1 MASGNEKNHRVRVAQ
16 YLRMSTDH
24 QQYSLHNQSEYI
36 KDYAEKN
43 NMEIA
48 YTYDDAG
55 KSGVSIVGRHSLQQ
69 LLSDVEQKKIDIQAV
84 LFYDVSRFGRFQ
96 NSDEAAYYSFLFERN
111 GVDLIYCSEPIPT
124 KDFPLESSVI
134 LNIKRSSAAYHS
146 RNLSEKVFIGQVN
159 LIKLGYHQ
167 GGMAGYGLRRL
178 LVDENGIAKE
188 ILNFRKRKSIQT
200 DRVILIPGPKNE
212 IKIVNRIY
220 DLFIDSNVP
229 EFIIAERLN
238 EQSIPAE
245 NGTSWTRAKIK
256 FLNPRT
262 RNKVVHEEIKES
274 IKKRGLSKP
283 ISVRAIDEDDF
294 KYALI
299 CGQGRIEALVALGET
314 IIPAIIRDVSEED
327 AYVMSLV
334 ENIARRR
341 PRSNELLQVIKDM
354 KIRGL
359 SDSEISEITG
369 YSSNWV
375 SSINMLLDKG
385 EHKLLSAVERGNLPL
400 YLAVQFARCET
411 EEAQDILTEAYDKK
425 LIKSRDIIKIKYILN
440 QRTVGNKGAK
450 AAGFYYHKP
459 SKRMTAEELIEL
471 YENSIAEHKSV
482 YNNSKFI
489 KTNLLIINEIFN
501 IIMMNKS
508 FQNILEQEN
517 LSELPSQILNPV
529 NKEVSK

>member
-1 MASGNEKNHRVRVAQ
+1 MASENDKNHKVRVAQ

-55 KSGVSIVGRHSLQQ
+55 KSGVSIIGRHSLQQ

-146 RNLSEKVFIGQVN
+146 RNLSEKVFIGQAN

-188 ILNFRKRKSIQT
+188 ILGFRKRKSIQT

-212 IKIVNRIY
+212 IKIVNSIY
-220 DLFIDSNVP
+220 DLFIDDNMP

-238 EQSIPAE
+238 EQNIPAE
-245 NGTSWTRAKIK
+245 NGTLWTRAKIHQILTNEK
-256 FLNPRT
+256 YIGNNIYNKTSSKLKSRLVKNPKNEWVRCE
-262 RNKVVHEEIKES
+262 KAY
-274 IKKRGLSKP
+274 KP
-283 ISVRAIDEDDF
+283 IISKKKYNKAQEIIQLRSVHLTNEELLEKLKQKLESNGKLSGFIIDEDDTGPSSSVYRTRF
-294 KYALI
+294 GGLLRAYTLIGYKPEHDYIYIQINEALRSFYSGIIEDFKGEILKSNCYIDEYKYAPMLYINDEFLI
-299 CGQGRIEALVALGET
+299 SVLITKCTHMKSGKLRWKVRFDNSQKADITIVIRMDSQNISPLDFY
-314 IIPAIIRDVSEED
+314 IIPKIENEYSKMWMTETNNIRLDLYRFD
-327 AYVMSLV
+327 NLDK
-334 ENIARRR
+334 
-341 PRSNELLQVIKDM
+341 LLQIITRM
-354 KIRGL
+354 KVR
-359 SDSEISEITG
+359 
-369 YSSNWV
+369 
-375 SSINMLLDKG
+375 
-385 EHKLLSAVERGNLPL
+385 
-400 YLAVQFARCET
+400 
-411 EEAQDILTEAYDKK
+411 
-425 LIKSRDIIKIKYILN
+425 
-440 QRTVGNKGAK
+440 
-450 AAGFYYHKP
+450 
-459 SKRMTAEELIEL
+459 EL
-471 YENSIAEHKSV
+471 YAA
-482 YNNSKFI
+482 
-489 KTNLLIINEIFN
+489 
-501 IIMMNKS
+501 
-508 FQNILEQEN
+508 
-517 LSELPSQILNPV
+517 
-529 NKEVSK
+529 

>member
-1 MASGNEKNHRVRVAQ
+1 MASENDKNHKVRVAQ

-96 NSDEAAYYSFLFERN
+96 NSDEAAYYSFLIERN
-111 GVDLIYCSEPIPT
+111 GVNLIYCSEPIPT

-188 ILNFRKRKSIQT
+188 ILSFRKRKSIQT

-220 DLFIDSNVP
+220 DLFIDYNVP

-238 EQSIPAE
+238 EQNIPAE
-245 NGTSWTRAKIK
+245 NGTLWTRAKIHQILTNEK
-256 FLNPRT
+256 YIGNNIYNKTSSKLKSRLVKNP
-262 RNKVVHEEIKES
+262 KHEWVRCDKAY
-274 IKKRGLSKP
+274 KP
-283 ISVRAIDEDDF
+283 IISKKKYNKAQDIIQLRSIHLTNEELLEKLKQKLESNGKLSGFIIDEDDTGPSSSVYRTRFGGLLRAYTLIGYKPEHDYSYLQINEALRSFYSGIIEDF
-294 KYALI
+294 K
-299 CGQGRIEALVALGET
+299 GRILKSNCYIDEYKYSPMLYINDEFLISVLVTKCIHMKSGKLRWKVRFDNSQKADITIVIRMDSQNISPLDFY
-314 IIPAIIRDVSEED
+314 IIPKIENEYSKMCMTETNNIRLDLYRFD
-327 AYVMSLV
+327 NLDK
-334 ENIARRR
+334 
-341 PRSNELLQVIKDM
+341 LLQIITRM
-354 KIRGL
+354 KVR
-359 SDSEISEITG
+359 
-369 YSSNWV
+369 
-375 SSINMLLDKG
+375 
-385 EHKLLSAVERGNLPL
+385 
-400 YLAVQFARCET
+400 
-411 EEAQDILTEAYDKK
+411 
-425 LIKSRDIIKIKYILN
+425 
-440 QRTVGNKGAK
+440 
-450 AAGFYYHKP
+450 
-459 SKRMTAEELIEL
+459 EL
-471 YENSIAEHKSV
+471 YAA
-482 YNNSKFI
+482 
-489 KTNLLIINEIFN
+489 
-501 IIMMNKS
+501 
-508 FQNILEQEN
+508 
-517 LSELPSQILNPV
+517 
-529 NKEVSK
+529 

>member
-1 MASGNEKNHRVRVAQ
+1 MASENEKNHRVRVAQ

-188 ILNFRKRKSIQT
+188 ILSFRKRKSIQT

-220 DLFIDSNVP
+220 DLFIDNNVP

-238 EQSIPAE
+238 EQNIPAE
-245 NGTSWTRAKIK
+245 NGTLWTRAKIHQILTNEK
-256 FLNPRT
+256 YIGNNIYNKTSSKLKSRLVKNP
-262 RNKVVHEEIKES
+262 KHEWVRCDKAY
-274 IKKRGLSKP
+274 KP
-283 ISVRAIDEDDF
+283 IISKKKYNKAQEIIQLRSIHLTNEDLLEKLKQKLESNGKLSGFIIDEDDTGPSSSVYRTRF
-294 KYALI
+294 GGLLRAYTLIGYKPEHDYSYIQINEALRSFYSGIIEDFKGEILKSNCYIDEYKYAPMLYINDELLI
-299 CGQGRIEALVALGET
+299 SVLITKCTPMKSGKLRWKVRFDNSQKADITIVIRMNSQNISPLDFY
-314 IIPAIIRDVSEED
+314 IIPKIENEYNKMCMTETNNIRLDLYRFD
-327 AYVMSLV
+327 NLDK
-334 ENIARRR
+334 
-341 PRSNELLQVIKDM
+341 LLQIITRM
-354 KIRGL
+354 KVR
-359 SDSEISEITG
+359 
-369 YSSNWV
+369 
-375 SSINMLLDKG
+375 
-385 EHKLLSAVERGNLPL
+385 
-400 YLAVQFARCET
+400 
-411 EEAQDILTEAYDKK
+411 
-425 LIKSRDIIKIKYILN
+425 
-440 QRTVGNKGAK
+440 
-450 AAGFYYHKP
+450 
-459 SKRMTAEELIEL
+459 EL
-471 YENSIAEHKSV
+471 YAA
-482 YNNSKFI
+482 
-489 KTNLLIINEIFN
+489 
-501 IIMMNKS
+501 
-508 FQNILEQEN
+508 
-517 LSELPSQILNPV
+517 
-529 NKEVSK
+529 

>member
-245 NGTSWTRAKIK
+245 NGTSWTRAKIHQILTNEK
-256 FLNPRT
+256 YIGNNIYNKTSSKLKSRLVKNP
-262 RNKVVHEEIKES
+262 KHEWVRCDKAY
-274 IKKRGLSKP
+274 KP
-283 ISVRAIDEDDF
+283 IISKKKYNKAQEIIQLRSIHLTNEDLLEKLKQKLESNGKLSGFIIDEDDTGPSSSVYRTRF
-294 KYALI
+294 GGLLRAYTLIGYKPEHDYSYLQINEALRSFYSEIIEDFKGEILKSNCHIDEYKYAPMLYINDEFLI
-299 CGQGRIEALVALGET
+299 SVLVTKCIHMKSGKLRWKVRFDNSQKADITIVIRMNSQNISPLDFY
-314 IIPAIIRDVSEED
+314 IIPKIENEYSKMWMTETNNIRLDLYRFD
-327 AYVMSLV
+327 NLDK
-334 ENIARRR
+334 
-341 PRSNELLQVIKDM
+341 LLQIITRM
-354 KIRGL
+354 KVR
-359 SDSEISEITG
+359 
-369 YSSNWV
+369 
-375 SSINMLLDKG
+375 
-385 EHKLLSAVERGNLPL
+385 
-400 YLAVQFARCET
+400 
-411 EEAQDILTEAYDKK
+411 
-425 LIKSRDIIKIKYILN
+425 
-440 QRTVGNKGAK
+440 
-450 AAGFYYHKP
+450 
-459 SKRMTAEELIEL
+459 EL
-471 YENSIAEHKSV
+471 YAA
-482 YNNSKFI
+482 
-489 KTNLLIINEIFN
+489 
-501 IIMMNKS
+501 
-508 FQNILEQEN
+508 
-517 LSELPSQILNPV
+517 
-529 NKEVSK
+529 

>member
-1 MASGNEKNHRVRVAQ
+1 MASENDKNHKVRVAQ

-146 RNLSEKVFIGQVN
+146 RNLSEKVFIGQAN

-188 ILNFRKRKSIQT
+188 ILGFRKRKSIQT

-212 IKIVNRIY
+212 IKIVNSIY
-220 DLFIDSNVP
+220 DLFIDDNMP

-238 EQSIPAE
+238 EQNIPAE
-245 NGTSWTRAKIK
+245 NGTLWTRAKIHQILTNEK
-256 FLNPRT
+256 YIGNNIYNKTSSKLKSRLVKNPKNEWVRCD
-262 RNKVVHEEIKES
+262 KAY
-274 IKKRGLSKP
+274 KP
-283 ISVRAIDEDDF
+283 IISKKKYNKAQEIIQLRSVHLTNEELLEKLKQKLESNGKLSGFIIDEDDTGPSSSVYRTRF
-294 KYALI
+294 GGLLRAYTLIGYKPEHDYSYLKINEALRSFYSEIIEDFKGEILKSNCHIDEYKYAPMLYINDEFLI
-299 CGQGRIEALVALGET
+299 SVLVTKCIHMKSGKLRWKVRFDNSQKADITIVIRMNSQNISPLDFY
-314 IIPAIIRDVSEED
+314 IIPKIENEYSKMWMTETNNIRLDLYRFD
-327 AYVMSLV
+327 NLDK
-334 ENIARRR
+334 
-341 PRSNELLQVIKDM
+341 LLQIITRM
-354 KIRGL
+354 KVR
-359 SDSEISEITG
+359 
-369 YSSNWV
+369 
-375 SSINMLLDKG
+375 
-385 EHKLLSAVERGNLPL
+385 
-400 YLAVQFARCET
+400 
-411 EEAQDILTEAYDKK
+411 
-425 LIKSRDIIKIKYILN
+425 
-440 QRTVGNKGAK
+440 
-450 AAGFYYHKP
+450 
-459 SKRMTAEELIEL
+459 EL
-471 YENSIAEHKSV
+471 YAA
-482 YNNSKFI
+482 
-489 KTNLLIINEIFN
+489 
-501 IIMMNKS
+501 
-508 FQNILEQEN
+508 
-517 LSELPSQILNPV
+517 
-529 NKEVSK
+529 

>member
-1 MASGNEKNHRVRVAQ
+1 MASENDKNHKVRVAQ

-55 KSGVSIVGRHSLQQ
+55 KSGVSIIGRHSLQQ

-188 ILNFRKRKSIQT
+188 ILGFRKRKSIQT

-212 IKIVNRIY
+212 IKIVNSIY
-220 DLFIDSNVP
+220 DLFIDDNMP

-238 EQSIPAE
+238 EQNIPAE
-245 NGTSWTRAKIK
+245 NGTLWTRAKIHQILTNEK
-256 FLNPRT
+256 YIGNNIYNKTSSKLKSRLVKNPKNEWVRCD
-262 RNKVVHEEIKES
+262 KAY
-274 IKKRGLSKP
+274 KP
-283 ISVRAIDEDDF
+283 IISKKKYNKAQEIIQLRSVHLTNDELLEKLKQKLESNGKLSGFIIDEDDTGPSSSVYRTRF
-294 KYALI
+294 GGLLRAYTLIGYKPEHDYSYIQINEALRSFYSGIIEDFKGEILKSNCYIDEYKYAPMLYINDELLI
-299 CGQGRIEALVALGET
+299 SVLITKCTPMKSGKLRWKVQFDNSQKADITIVIRMDSQNISPLDFY
-314 IIPAIIRDVSEED
+314 IIPKIENEYSKMCMTETNNIRLDLYRFD
-327 AYVMSLV
+327 NLDK
-334 ENIARRR
+334 
-341 PRSNELLQVIKDM
+341 LLQIITRM
-354 KIRGL
+354 KVR
-359 SDSEISEITG
+359 
-369 YSSNWV
+369 
-375 SSINMLLDKG
+375 
-385 EHKLLSAVERGNLPL
+385 
-400 YLAVQFARCET
+400 
-411 EEAQDILTEAYDKK
+411 
-425 LIKSRDIIKIKYILN
+425 
-440 QRTVGNKGAK
+440 
-450 AAGFYYHKP
+450 
-459 SKRMTAEELIEL
+459 EL
-471 YENSIAEHKSV
+471 YAA
-482 YNNSKFI
+482 
-489 KTNLLIINEIFN
+489 
-501 IIMMNKS
+501 
-508 FQNILEQEN
+508 
-517 LSELPSQILNPV
+517 
-529 NKEVSK
+529 

>member
-1 MASGNEKNHRVRVAQ
+1 MASENDKNHKVRVAQ

-55 KSGVSIVGRHSLQQ
+55 KSGVSIIGRHSLQQ

-188 ILNFRKRKSIQT
+188 ILGFRKRKSIQT

-212 IKIVNRIY
+212 IKIVNSIY
-220 DLFIDSNVP
+220 DLFIDDNMP

-238 EQSIPAE
+238 EQNIPAE
-245 NGTSWTRAKIK
+245 NGTLWTRAKIHQILTNEK
-256 FLNPRT
+256 YIGNSIYNKTSSKLKSRLVKNPKNEWVRCD
-262 RNKVVHEEIKES
+262 KAY
-274 IKKRGLSKP
+274 KP
-283 ISVRAIDEDDF
+283 IISKKKYNKAQEIIQLRSVHLTNEELLEKLKQKLESNGKLSGFIIDEDDTGPSSSVYRTRF
-294 KYALI
+294 GGLLRAYTLIGYKPEHDYSYIQINEALRSFYSGIIENFKGEILKSNCHIDEYKYAPMLYINDELLI
-299 CGQGRIEALVALGET
+299 SVLITKCTHMKSGKLRWKVRFDNSQKADITIVIRMDSQNISPLDFY
-314 IIPAIIRDVSEED
+314 IIPKIENEYSKMCMTETNNIRLDLYRFD
-327 AYVMSLV
+327 NLDK
-334 ENIARRR
+334 
-341 PRSNELLQVIKDM
+341 LLQIITRM
-354 KIRGL
+354 KVR
-359 SDSEISEITG
+359 
-369 YSSNWV
+369 
-375 SSINMLLDKG
+375 
-385 EHKLLSAVERGNLPL
+385 
-400 YLAVQFARCET
+400 
-411 EEAQDILTEAYDKK
+411 
-425 LIKSRDIIKIKYILN
+425 
-440 QRTVGNKGAK
+440 
-450 AAGFYYHKP
+450 
-459 SKRMTAEELIEL
+459 EL
-471 YENSIAEHKSV
+471 YAA
-482 YNNSKFI
+482 
-489 KTNLLIINEIFN
+489 
-501 IIMMNKS
+501 
-508 FQNILEQEN
+508 
-517 LSELPSQILNPV
+517 
-529 NKEVSK
+529 

>member
-1 MASGNEKNHRVRVAQ
+1 MASENDKNHKVRVAQ

-55 KSGVSIVGRHSLQQ
+55 KSGVSIIGRHSLQQ

-146 RNLSEKVFIGQVN
+146 RNLSEKVFIGQAN

-188 ILNFRKRKSIQT
+188 ILGFRKRKSIQT

-212 IKIVNRIY
+212 IKIVNSIY
-220 DLFIDSNVP
+220 DLFIDDNMP

-238 EQSIPAE
+238 EQNIPAE
-245 NGTSWTRAKIK
+245 NGTLWTRAKIHQILTNEK
-256 FLNPRT
+256 YIGNNIYNKTSSKLKSRLVKNPKNEWVRCD
-262 RNKVVHEEIKES
+262 KAY
-274 IKKRGLSKP
+274 KP
-283 ISVRAIDEDDF
+283 IISKKKYNKAQEIIQLRSVHLTNEELLEKLKQKLESNGKLSGFIIDEDDTGPSSSVYRTRF
-294 KYALI
+294 GGLLRAYTLIGYKPEHDYSYIQINEALRSFYSGIIEDFKEEILKSNCYIDEYKYAPMLYINDEFLI
-299 CGQGRIEALVALGET
+299 SVLITKCTHMKSGKLRWKVRFDNSQKADITIVIRMDSQNISPLDFY
-314 IIPAIIRDVSEED
+314 IIPKIENEYSKMWMTETNNIRLDLYRFD
-327 AYVMSLV
+327 NLDK
-334 ENIARRR
+334 
-341 PRSNELLQVIKDM
+341 LLQIITRM
-354 KIRGL
+354 KVR
-359 SDSEISEITG
+359 
-369 YSSNWV
+369 
-375 SSINMLLDKG
+375 
-385 EHKLLSAVERGNLPL
+385 
-400 YLAVQFARCET
+400 
-411 EEAQDILTEAYDKK
+411 
-425 LIKSRDIIKIKYILN
+425 
-440 QRTVGNKGAK
+440 
-450 AAGFYYHKP
+450 
-459 SKRMTAEELIEL
+459 EL
-471 YENSIAEHKSV
+471 YAA
-482 YNNSKFI
+482 
-489 KTNLLIINEIFN
+489 
-501 IIMMNKS
+501 
-508 FQNILEQEN
+508 
-517 LSELPSQILNPV
+517 
-529 NKEVSK
+529 

>member
-188 ILNFRKRKSIQT
+188 ILSFRKRKSIQT

-245 NGTSWTRAKIK
+245 NGTSWTRAKIHQILTNEK
-256 FLNPRT
+256 YIGNNIYNKTSSKLKSKLVKNP
-262 RNKVVHEEIKES
+262 KHEWIRCDKAY
-274 IKKRGLSKP
+274 KP
-283 ISVRAIDEDDF
+283 IISKKKYNKAQEIIQLRSIHLTNEDLLEKLKQKLESNGKLSGFIIDEDDTGPSSSVYRTRF
-294 KYALI
+294 GGLLRAYTLIGYKPDHDYSYLKINEALRSFYSEIIEDFKGEILKSNCHIDEYKYAPMLYINDEFLI
-299 CGQGRIEALVALGET
+299 SVLVTKCIHMKSGKLRWKVRFDNSQKADITIVIRMNSQNISPLDFY
-314 IIPAIIRDVSEED
+314 IIPKIENEYSKMCMTETNNIRLDLYRFD
-327 AYVMSLV
+327 NLDK
-334 ENIARRR
+334 
-341 PRSNELLQVIKDM
+341 LLQIITRM
-354 KIRGL
+354 KVR
-359 SDSEISEITG
+359 
-369 YSSNWV
+369 
-375 SSINMLLDKG
+375 
-385 EHKLLSAVERGNLPL
+385 
-400 YLAVQFARCET
+400 
-411 EEAQDILTEAYDKK
+411 
-425 LIKSRDIIKIKYILN
+425 
-440 QRTVGNKGAK
+440 
-450 AAGFYYHKP
+450 
-459 SKRMTAEELIEL
+459 EL
-471 YENSIAEHKSV
+471 YAA
-482 YNNSKFI
+482 
-489 KTNLLIINEIFN
+489 
-501 IIMMNKS
+501 
-508 FQNILEQEN
+508 
-517 LSELPSQILNPV
+517 
-529 NKEVSK
+529 

>member
-1 MASGNEKNHRVRVAQ
+1 MASENDKNHKVRVAQ

-55 KSGVSIVGRHSLQQ
+55 KSGVSIIGRHSLQQ

-188 ILNFRKRKSIQT
+188 ILGFRKRKSIQT

-212 IKIVNRIY
+212 IKIVNSIY
-220 DLFIDSNVP
+220 DLFIDDNMP

-238 EQSIPAE
+238 EQNIPAE
-245 NGTSWTRAKIK
+245 NGTLWTRAKIHQILTNEK
-256 FLNPRT
+256 YIGNNIYNKTSSKLKSRLVKNPKNEWVRCD
-262 RNKVVHEEIKES
+262 KAY
-274 IKKRGLSKP
+274 KP
-283 ISVRAIDEDDF
+283 IISKKKYNKAQEIIQLRSVHLTNDELLEKLKQKLESNGKLSGFIIDEDDTGPSSSVYRTRF
-294 KYALI
+294 GGLLRAYTLIGYKPEHDYSYIQINEALRSFYSGIIEDFKGEILKSNCYIDEYKYAPMLYINDELLI
-299 CGQGRIEALVALGET
+299 SVLITKCTPMKSGKLRWKVRFDNSQKADITIVIRMDSQNISPLDFY
-314 IIPAIIRDVSEED
+314 IIPKIENEYSKMCMTEINNIRLDLYRFD
-327 AYVMSLV
+327 NLDK
-334 ENIARRR
+334 
-341 PRSNELLQVIKDM
+341 LLQIITRM
-354 KIRGL
+354 KVR
-359 SDSEISEITG
+359 
-369 YSSNWV
+369 
-375 SSINMLLDKG
+375 
-385 EHKLLSAVERGNLPL
+385 
-400 YLAVQFARCET
+400 
-411 EEAQDILTEAYDKK
+411 
-425 LIKSRDIIKIKYILN
+425 
-440 QRTVGNKGAK
+440 
-450 AAGFYYHKP
+450 
-459 SKRMTAEELIEL
+459 EL
-471 YENSIAEHKSV
+471 YAA
-482 YNNSKFI
+482 
-489 KTNLLIINEIFN
+489 
-501 IIMMNKS
+501 
-508 FQNILEQEN
+508 
-517 LSELPSQILNPV
+517 
-529 NKEVSK
+529 

>member
-1 MASGNEKNHRVRVAQ
+1 MASENDKNHKVRVAQ

-55 KSGVSIVGRHSLQQ
+55 KSGVSIIGRHSLQQ
-69 LLSDVEQKKIDIQAV
+69 LLSDVEHKKIDIQAV

-188 ILNFRKRKSIQT
+188 ILGFRKRKSIQT

-212 IKIVNRIY
+212 IKIVNSIY
-220 DLFIDSNVP
+220 DLFIDDNMP

-238 EQSIPAE
+238 EQNIPAE
-245 NGTSWTRAKIK
+245 NGTLWTRAKIHQILTNEK
-256 FLNPRT
+256 YIGNNIYNKTSSKLKSRLVKNPKNEWVRCD
-262 RNKVVHEEIKES
+262 KAY
-274 IKKRGLSKP
+274 KP
-283 ISVRAIDEDDF
+283 IISKKKYNKAQEIIQLRSVHLTNEELLEKLKQKLESNGKLSGFIIDEDDTGPSSSVYRTRF
-294 KYALI
+294 GGLLRAYTLIGYKPEHDYSYIQINEALRSFYSGIIEDFKGGILKSNCYIDEYKYAPMLYINDELLI
-299 CGQGRIEALVALGET
+299 SVLITKCTPMKSGKLRWKVRFDNSQKADITIVIRMDSQNISPLDFY
-314 IIPAIIRDVSEED
+314 IIPKIENEYSKMCMTETNNIRLDLYRFD
-327 AYVMSLV
+327 NLDK
-334 ENIARRR
+334 
-341 PRSNELLQVIKDM
+341 LLQIITRM
-354 KIRGL
+354 KVR
-359 SDSEISEITG
+359 
-369 YSSNWV
+369 
-375 SSINMLLDKG
+375 
-385 EHKLLSAVERGNLPL
+385 
-400 YLAVQFARCET
+400 
-411 EEAQDILTEAYDKK
+411 
-425 LIKSRDIIKIKYILN
+425 
-440 QRTVGNKGAK
+440 
-450 AAGFYYHKP
+450 
-459 SKRMTAEELIEL
+459 EL
-471 YENSIAEHKSV
+471 YAA
-482 YNNSKFI
+482 
-489 KTNLLIINEIFN
+489 
-501 IIMMNKS
+501 
-508 FQNILEQEN
+508 
-517 LSELPSQILNPV
+517 
-529 NKEVSK
+529 

>member
-1 MASGNEKNHRVRVAQ
+1 MASENDKNHKVRVAQ

-55 KSGVSIVGRHSLQQ
+55 KSGVSIIGRHSLQQ

-188 ILNFRKRKSIQT
+188 ILGFRKRKSIQT

-212 IKIVNRIY
+212 IKIVNSIY
-220 DLFIDSNVP
+220 DLFIDDNMP

-238 EQSIPAE
+238 EQNIPAE
-245 NGTSWTRAKIK
+245 NGTLWTRAKIHQILTNEK
-256 FLNPRT
+256 YIGNNIYNKTSSKLKSRLVKNPKNEWVRCD
-262 RNKVVHEEIKES
+262 KAY
-274 IKKRGLSKP
+274 KP
-283 ISVRAIDEDDF
+283 IISKKKYNKAQEIIQLRSVHLTNDELLEKLKQKLESNGKLSGFIIDEDDTGPSSSVYRTRF
-294 KYALI
+294 GGLLRAYTLIGYKPEHDYSYIQINEALRSFYSGIIEDFKGEILKSNCYIDEYKYAPMLYINDELLI
-299 CGQGRIEALVALGET
+299 SVLITKCTPMKSGKLRWKVRFDNSQKADITIVIRMDSQNISPLDFY
-314 IIPAIIRDVSEED
+314 IIPKIENEYSKMCMTET
-327 AYVMSLV
+327 VM
-334 ENIARRR
+334 
-341 PRSNELLQVIKDM
+341 
-354 KIRGL
+354 
-359 SDSEISEITG
+359 
-369 YSSNWV
+369 
-375 SSINMLLDKG
+375 
-385 EHKLLSAVERGNLPL
+385 LPT
-400 YLAVQFARCET
+400 Y
-411 EEAQDILTEAYDKK
+411 
-425 LIKSRDIIKIKYILN
+425 
-440 QRTVGNKGAK
+440 
-450 AAGFYYHKP
+450 
-459 SKRMTAEELIEL
+459 
-471 YENSIAEHKSV
+471 
-482 YNNSKFI
+482 
-489 KTNLLIINEIFN
+489 
-501 IIMMNKS
+501 
-508 FQNILEQEN
+508 
-517 LSELPSQILNPV
+517 
-529 NKEVSK
+529 

>member
-1 MASGNEKNHRVRVAQ
+1 MASENDKNHKVRVAQ

-55 KSGVSIVGRHSLQQ
+55 KSGVSIIGRHSLQQ

-188 ILNFRKRKSIQT
+188 ILGFRKRKSIQT

-212 IKIVNRIY
+212 IKIVNSIY
-220 DLFIDSNVP
+220 DLFIDDNMP

-238 EQSIPAE
+238 EQNIPAE
-245 NGTSWTRAKIK
+245 NGTLWTRAKIHQILTNEK
-256 FLNPRT
+256 YIGNNIYNKTSSKLKSRLVKNPKNEWVRCD
-262 RNKVVHEEIKES
+262 KAY
-274 IKKRGLSKP
+274 KP
-283 ISVRAIDEDDF
+283 IISKKKYNKAQEIIQLQSVHLTNDELLEKLKQKLESNGKLSGFIIDEDDTGPSSSVYRTRF
-294 KYALI
+294 GGLLRAYTLIGYKPEHDYSYIQINEALRSFYSGIIEDFKGEILKSNCYIDEYKYAPMLYINDELLI
-299 CGQGRIEALVALGET
+299 SVLITKCTPMKSGKLRWKVRFDNSQKADITIVIRMDSQNISPLDFY
-314 IIPAIIRDVSEED
+314 IIPKIENEYSKMCMTETNNIRLNLYRFDNLD
-327 AYVMSLV
+327 K
-334 ENIARRR
+334 
-341 PRSNELLQVIKDM
+341 LLQIITRM
-354 KIRGL
+354 KVR
-359 SDSEISEITG
+359 
-369 YSSNWV
+369 
-375 SSINMLLDKG
+375 
-385 EHKLLSAVERGNLPL
+385 
-400 YLAVQFARCET
+400 
-411 EEAQDILTEAYDKK
+411 
-425 LIKSRDIIKIKYILN
+425 
-440 QRTVGNKGAK
+440 
-450 AAGFYYHKP
+450 
-459 SKRMTAEELIEL
+459 EL
-471 YENSIAEHKSV
+471 YAA
-482 YNNSKFI
+482 
-489 KTNLLIINEIFN
+489 
-501 IIMMNKS
+501 
-508 FQNILEQEN
+508 
-517 LSELPSQILNPV
+517 
-529 NKEVSK
+529 

>member
-1 MASGNEKNHRVRVAQ
+1 MASENDKNHKVRVAQ

-55 KSGVSIVGRHSLQQ
+55 KSGVSIIGRHSLQQ

-146 RNLSEKVFIGQVN
+146 RNLSEKVFIGQAN

-188 ILNFRKRKSIQT
+188 ILGFRKRKSIQT

-212 IKIVNRIY
+212 IKIVNSIY
-220 DLFIDSNVP
+220 ELFIDDNMP

-238 EQSIPAE
+238 EQNIPAE
-245 NGTSWTRAKIK
+245 NGTLWTRAKIHQILTNEK
-256 FLNPRT
+256 YIGNNIYNKTSSKLKSRLVKNPKNEWVRCD
-262 RNKVVHEEIKES
+262 KAY
-274 IKKRGLSKP
+274 KP
-283 ISVRAIDEDDF
+283 IISKKKYNKAQEIIQLRSVHLTNEELLEKLKQKLESNGKLSGFIIDEDDTGPSSSVYRTRF
-294 KYALI
+294 GGLLRAYTLIGYKPEHDYSYIQINEALRSFYSGIIEDFKGEILKSNCYIDEYKYAPMLYINDEFLI
-299 CGQGRIEALVALGET
+299 SVLITKCTHMKSGKLRWKVRFDNSQKADITIVIRMDSQNISPLDFY
-314 IIPAIIRDVSEED
+314 IIPKIENEYSKMWMTETNNIRLDLYRFD
-327 AYVMSLV
+327 NLDK
-334 ENIARRR
+334 
-341 PRSNELLQVIKDM
+341 LLQIITRM
-354 KIRGL
+354 KVR
-359 SDSEISEITG
+359 
-369 YSSNWV
+369 
-375 SSINMLLDKG
+375 
-385 EHKLLSAVERGNLPL
+385 
-400 YLAVQFARCET
+400 
-411 EEAQDILTEAYDKK
+411 
-425 LIKSRDIIKIKYILN
+425 
-440 QRTVGNKGAK
+440 
-450 AAGFYYHKP
+450 
-459 SKRMTAEELIEL
+459 EL
-471 YENSIAEHKSV
+471 YAA
-482 YNNSKFI
+482 
-489 KTNLLIINEIFN
+489 
-501 IIMMNKS
+501 
-508 FQNILEQEN
+508 
-517 LSELPSQILNPV
+517 
-529 NKEVSK
+529 

>member
-1 MASGNEKNHRVRVAQ
+1 MASENDKNHKVRVAQ

-55 KSGVSIVGRHSLQQ
+55 KSGVSIIGRHSLQQ

-188 ILNFRKRKSIQT
+188 ILGFRKRKSIQT

-212 IKIVNRIY
+212 IKIVNSIY
-220 DLFIDSNVP
+220 DLFIDDNMP

-238 EQSIPAE
+238 EQNIPAE
-245 NGTSWTRAKIK
+245 NGTLWTRAKIHQILTNEK
-256 FLNPRT
+256 YIGNNIYNKTSSKLKSRLVKNPKNEWVRCD
-262 RNKVVHEEIKES
+262 KAY
-274 IKKRGLSKP
+274 KP
-283 ISVRAIDEDDF
+283 IISKKKYNKAQEIIQLRSVHLTNEELLEKLKQKLESNGKLSGFIIDEDDTGPSSSVYRTRF
-294 KYALI
+294 GGLLRAYTLIGYKPEHDYSYIQINEALRSFYSGIIEDFKGEILKSNCYIDEYKYAPMLYINDELLI
-299 CGQGRIEALVALGET
+299 SVLITKCTPMKSGKLRWKVRFDNSQKADITIVIRMDSQNISPLDFY
-314 IIPAIIRDVSEED
+314 IIPKIENEYSKMCMTETNNIRLDLYRFD
-327 AYVMSLV
+327 NLDK
-334 ENIARRR
+334 
-341 PRSNELLQVIKDM
+341 LLQI
-354 KIRGL
+354 
-359 SDSEISEITG
+359 ITR
-369 YSSNWV
+369 V
-375 SSINMLLDKG
+375 K
-385 EHKLLSAVERGNLPL
+385 VR
-400 YLAVQFARCET
+400 
-411 EEAQDILTEAYDKK
+411 
-425 LIKSRDIIKIKYILN
+425 
-440 QRTVGNKGAK
+440 
-450 AAGFYYHKP
+450 
-459 SKRMTAEELIEL
+459 EL
-471 YENSIAEHKSV
+471 YAA
-482 YNNSKFI
+482 
-489 KTNLLIINEIFN
+489 
-501 IIMMNKS
+501 
-508 FQNILEQEN
+508 
-517 LSELPSQILNPV
+517 
-529 NKEVSK
+529 

>member
-1 MASGNEKNHRVRVAQ
+1 MASENDKNHKVRVAQ

-55 KSGVSIVGRHSLQQ
+55 KSGVSIIGRHSLQQ

-188 ILNFRKRKSIQT
+188 ILGFRKRKSIQT

-212 IKIVNRIY
+212 IKIVNSIY
-220 DLFIDSNVP
+220 DLFIDDNMP

-238 EQSIPAE
+238 EQNIPAE
-245 NGTSWTRAKIK
+245 NGTLWTRAKIHQILTNEK
-256 FLNPRT
+256 YIGNNIYNKTSSKLKSRLVKNPKNEWVRCD
-262 RNKVVHEEIKES
+262 KAY
-274 IKKRGLSKP
+274 KP
-283 ISVRAIDEDDF
+283 IISKKKYNKAQEIIQLRSVHLTNEELLEKLKQKLESNGKLSGFIIDEDDTGPSSSVYRTRF
-294 KYALI
+294 GGLLRAYTLIGYKPEHDYSYIQINEALRSFYSGIIEDFKGEVLKSNCYIDEYKYAPMLYINDELLI
-299 CGQGRIEALVALGET
+299 SVLITKCTPMKSGKLRWKVRFDNSQKADITIVIRMDSQNISPLDFY
-314 IIPAIIRDVSEED
+314 IIPKIENEYSKMCMTETNNIRLDLYRFD
-327 AYVMSLV
+327 NLDK
-334 ENIARRR
+334 
-341 PRSNELLQVIKDM
+341 LLQIITRM
-354 KIRGL
+354 KVR
-359 SDSEISEITG
+359 
-369 YSSNWV
+369 
-375 SSINMLLDKG
+375 
-385 EHKLLSAVERGNLPL
+385 
-400 YLAVQFARCET
+400 
-411 EEAQDILTEAYDKK
+411 
-425 LIKSRDIIKIKYILN
+425 
-440 QRTVGNKGAK
+440 
-450 AAGFYYHKP
+450 
-459 SKRMTAEELIEL
+459 EL
-471 YENSIAEHKSV
+471 YAA
-482 YNNSKFI
+482 
-489 KTNLLIINEIFN
+489 
-501 IIMMNKS
+501 
-508 FQNILEQEN
+508 
-517 LSELPSQILNPV
+517 
-529 NKEVSK
+529 

>member
-1 MASGNEKNHRVRVAQ
+1 MASENDKNHKVRVAQ

-55 KSGVSIVGRHSLQQ
+55 KSGVSIIGRHSLQQ

-188 ILNFRKRKSIQT
+188 ILGFRKRKSIQT

-212 IKIVNRIY
+212 IKIVNSIY
-220 DLFIDSNVP
+220 DLFIDDNMP

-238 EQSIPAE
+238 EQNIPAE
-245 NGTSWTRAKIK
+245 NGTLWTRAKIHQILTNEK
-256 FLNPRT
+256 YIGNNIYNKTSSKLKSRLVKNPKNEWVRCD
-262 RNKVVHEEIKES
+262 KAY
-274 IKKRGLSKP
+274 KP
-283 ISVRAIDEDDF
+283 IISKKKYNKAQEIIQLRSVHLTNEELLEKLKQKLETNGKLSGFIIDEDDTGPSSSVYRTRF
-294 KYALI
+294 GGLLRAYTLIGYKPEHDYSYIQINEALRSFYSGIIEDFKGGIIKSNCYIDEYKYAPMLYINDEFLI
-299 CGQGRIEALVALGET
+299 SVLITKCTYMKSGKLRWKVRFDNSQKADITIVIRMDSQNITPLDFY
-314 IIPAIIRDVSEED
+314 IIPKIENEYSKMCMTETNNIRLDLYRFD
-327 AYVMSLV
+327 NLDK
-334 ENIARRR
+334 
-341 PRSNELLQVIKDM
+341 LLQIITRM
-354 KIRGL
+354 KVR
-359 SDSEISEITG
+359 
-369 YSSNWV
+369 
-375 SSINMLLDKG
+375 
-385 EHKLLSAVERGNLPL
+385 
-400 YLAVQFARCET
+400 
-411 EEAQDILTEAYDKK
+411 
-425 LIKSRDIIKIKYILN
+425 
-440 QRTVGNKGAK
+440 
-450 AAGFYYHKP
+450 
-459 SKRMTAEELIEL
+459 EL
-471 YENSIAEHKSV
+471 YAA
-482 YNNSKFI
+482 
-489 KTNLLIINEIFN
+489 
-501 IIMMNKS
+501 
-508 FQNILEQEN
+508 
-517 LSELPSQILNPV
+517 
-529 NKEVSK
+529 

>member
-1 MASGNEKNHRVRVAQ
+1 MASENDKNHKVRVAQ

-55 KSGVSIVGRHSLQQ
+55 KSGVSIIGRHSLQQ

-146 RNLSEKVFIGQVN
+146 RNLSEKVFIGQAN

-188 ILNFRKRKSIQT
+188 ILGFRKRKSIQT

-212 IKIVNRIY
+212 IKIVNSIY
-220 DLFIDSNVP
+220 DLFIDDNMP

-238 EQSIPAE
+238 EQNIPAE
-245 NGTSWTRAKIK
+245 NGTLWTRAKIHQILTNEK
-256 FLNPRT
+256 YIGNNIYNKTSSKLKSRLVKNPKNDWVRCD
-262 RNKVVHEEIKES
+262 KAY
-274 IKKRGLSKP
+274 KP
-283 ISVRAIDEDDF
+283 IISKKKYNKAQEIIQLRSVHLTNEELLEKLKQKLESNGKLSGFIIDEDDTGPSSSVYRTRF
-294 KYALI
+294 GGLLRAYTLIGYKPEHDYSYIQINEALRSFYSGIIEDFKGEILKSNCYIDEYKYAPMLYINDEFLI
-299 CGQGRIEALVALGET
+299 SVLITKCTHMKSGKLRWKVRFDNSQKADITIVIRMDSQNISPLDFY
-314 IIPAIIRDVSEED
+314 IIPKIENEYSKMWMTETNNIRLDLYRFD
-327 AYVMSLV
+327 NLDK
-334 ENIARRR
+334 
-341 PRSNELLQVIKDM
+341 LLQIITRM
-354 KIRGL
+354 KVR
-359 SDSEISEITG
+359 
-369 YSSNWV
+369 
-375 SSINMLLDKG
+375 
-385 EHKLLSAVERGNLPL
+385 
-400 YLAVQFARCET
+400 
-411 EEAQDILTEAYDKK
+411 
-425 LIKSRDIIKIKYILN
+425 
-440 QRTVGNKGAK
+440 
-450 AAGFYYHKP
+450 
-459 SKRMTAEELIEL
+459 EL
-471 YENSIAEHKSV
+471 YAA
-482 YNNSKFI
+482 
-489 KTNLLIINEIFN
+489 
-501 IIMMNKS
+501 
-508 FQNILEQEN
+508 
-517 LSELPSQILNPV
+517 
-529 NKEVSK
+529 

>member
-1 MASGNEKNHRVRVAQ
+1 MASENDKNHRVRVAQ

-188 ILNFRKRKSIQT
+188 ILSFRKRKSIQT

-220 DLFIDSNVP
+220 DLFIDNNVP

-238 EQSIPAE
+238 EQNIPAE
-245 NGTSWTRAKIK
+245 NGTLWTRAKIHQILTNEK
-256 FLNPRT
+256 YIGNNIYNKTSSKLKSRLVRNP
-262 RNKVVHEEIKES
+262 KHEWVRCDKAY
-274 IKKRGLSKP
+274 KP
-283 ISVRAIDEDDF
+283 IISKKKYNKAQEIIQLRSIHLTNEDLLEKLKQKLESNGKLSGFIIDEDDTGPSSSVYRTRF
-294 KYALI
+294 GGLLRAYTLIGYKPEHDYSYLKINEALRSFYSEIIEDFKVEILKSNCYIDEYKYAPMLYINDELLI
-299 CGQGRIEALVALGET
+299 SVLITKCTPMKSGKLRWKVRFDNSQKADITIVIRMNSQNISPLDFY
-314 IIPAIIRDVSEED
+314 IIPKIENEYNKMCMTETNNIRLDLYRFD
-327 AYVMSLV
+327 NLDK
-334 ENIARRR
+334 
-341 PRSNELLQVIKDM
+341 LLQIITRM
-354 KIRGL
+354 KVR
-359 SDSEISEITG
+359 
-369 YSSNWV
+369 
-375 SSINMLLDKG
+375 
-385 EHKLLSAVERGNLPL
+385 
-400 YLAVQFARCET
+400 
-411 EEAQDILTEAYDKK
+411 
-425 LIKSRDIIKIKYILN
+425 
-440 QRTVGNKGAK
+440 
-450 AAGFYYHKP
+450 
-459 SKRMTAEELIEL
+459 EL
-471 YENSIAEHKSV
+471 YAA
-482 YNNSKFI
+482 
-489 KTNLLIINEIFN
+489 
-501 IIMMNKS
+501 
-508 FQNILEQEN
+508 
-517 LSELPSQILNPV
+517 
-529 NKEVSK
+529 

>member
-1 MASGNEKNHRVRVAQ
+1 MASENDKNHRVRVAQ

-146 RNLSEKVFIGQVN
+146 RNLSDKVFIGQVN

-188 ILNFRKRKSIQT
+188 ILSFRKRKSIQT

-220 DLFIDSNVP
+220 DLFIDNNVP

-238 EQSIPAE
+238 EQNIPAE
-245 NGTSWTRAKIK
+245 NGTLWTRAKIHQILTNEK
-256 FLNPRT
+256 YIGNNIYNKTSSKLKSRLVKNP
-262 RNKVVHEEIKES
+262 KHEWVRCDKAY
-274 IKKRGLSKP
+274 KP
-283 ISVRAIDEDDF
+283 IISKKKYNKAQEIIQLRSIHLTNEDLLEKLKQKLESNGKLSGFIIDEDDTGPSSSVYRTRF
-294 KYALI
+294 GGLLRAYTLIGYKPEHDYSYLKINEALRSFYSEIIEDFKGEILKSNCHIDEYKYAPMLYINDEFLI
-299 CGQGRIEALVALGET
+299 SVLVTKCIHMESGKLRWKVRFDNSQKADITIVIRMNSQNISPLDFY
-314 IIPAIIRDVSEED
+314 IIPKIENEYNKMCMTETNNIRLDLYRFD
-327 AYVMSLV
+327 NLDK
-334 ENIARRR
+334 
-341 PRSNELLQVIKDM
+341 LLQIITRM
-354 KIRGL
+354 KVR
-359 SDSEISEITG
+359 
-369 YSSNWV
+369 
-375 SSINMLLDKG
+375 
-385 EHKLLSAVERGNLPL
+385 
-400 YLAVQFARCET
+400 
-411 EEAQDILTEAYDKK
+411 
-425 LIKSRDIIKIKYILN
+425 
-440 QRTVGNKGAK
+440 
-450 AAGFYYHKP
+450 
-459 SKRMTAEELIEL
+459 EL
-471 YENSIAEHKSV
+471 YAA
-482 YNNSKFI
+482 
-489 KTNLLIINEIFN
+489 
-501 IIMMNKS
+501 
-508 FQNILEQEN
+508 
-517 LSELPSQILNPV
+517 
-529 NKEVSK
+529 

>member
-1 MASGNEKNHRVRVAQ
+1 MASENDKNHKVRVAQ

-55 KSGVSIVGRHSLQQ
+55 KSGVSIIGRHSLQQ

-146 RNLSEKVFIGQVN
+146 RNLSEKIFIGQVN

-188 ILNFRKRKSIQT
+188 ILGFRKRKSIQT

-212 IKIVNRIY
+212 IKIVNSIY
-220 DLFIDSNVP
+220 DLFIDDNMP

-238 EQSIPAE
+238 EQNIPAE
-245 NGTSWTRAKIK
+245 NGTLWTRAKIHQILTNEK
-256 FLNPRT
+256 YIGNNIYNKTSSKLKSRLVKNPKNEWVRCD
-262 RNKVVHEEIKES
+262 KAY
-274 IKKRGLSKP
+274 KP
-283 ISVRAIDEDDF
+283 IISKKKYNKAQEIIQLRSVHLTNEELLEKLKQKLESNGKLSGFIIDEDDTGPSSSVYRTRF
-294 KYALI
+294 GGLLRAYTLIGYKPEHDYSYIQINEALRSFYSGIIEDFKGEILKSNCYIDEYKYAPMLYINDELLI
-299 CGQGRIEALVALGET
+299 SVLITKCTPMKSGKLRWKVRFDNSQKADITIVIRMDSQNISPLDFY
-314 IIPAIIRDVSEED
+314 IIPKIENEYSKMCMTETNNIRLDLYRFD
-327 AYVMSLV
+327 NLDK
-334 ENIARRR
+334 
-341 PRSNELLQVIKDM
+341 LLQIITRM
-354 KIRGL
+354 KVR
-359 SDSEISEITG
+359 
-369 YSSNWV
+369 
-375 SSINMLLDKG
+375 
-385 EHKLLSAVERGNLPL
+385 
-400 YLAVQFARCET
+400 
-411 EEAQDILTEAYDKK
+411 
-425 LIKSRDIIKIKYILN
+425 
-440 QRTVGNKGAK
+440 
-450 AAGFYYHKP
+450 
-459 SKRMTAEELIEL
+459 EL
-471 YENSIAEHKSV
+471 YAA
-482 YNNSKFI
+482 
-489 KTNLLIINEIFN
+489 
-501 IIMMNKS
+501 
-508 FQNILEQEN
+508 
-517 LSELPSQILNPV
+517 
-529 NKEVSK
+529 

>member
-1 MASGNEKNHRVRVAQ
+1 MASENEKNHRVRVAQ

-55 KSGVSIVGRHSLQQ
+55 KSGVSIIGRHSLQQ

-146 RNLSEKVFIGQVN
+146 RNLSEKVFIGQAN

-188 ILNFRKRKSIQT
+188 ILGFRKRKSIQT

-212 IKIVNRIY
+212 IKIVNSIY
-220 DLFIDSNVP
+220 DLFIDDNMP

-238 EQSIPAE
+238 EQNIPAE
-245 NGTSWTRAKIK
+245 NGTLWTRAKIHQILTNEK
-256 FLNPRT
+256 YIGNNIYNKTSSKLKSRLVKNPKNEWVRCD
-262 RNKVVHEEIKES
+262 KAY
-274 IKKRGLSKP
+274 KP
-283 ISVRAIDEDDF
+283 IISKKKYNKAQEIIQLRSVHLTNEELLEKLKQKLESNGKLSGFIIDEDDTGPSSSVYRTRF
-294 KYALI
+294 GGLLRAYTLIGYKPEHDYSYIQINEALRSFYSEIIEDFKGEILKSNCHIDEYKYAPMLYINDEFLI
-299 CGQGRIEALVALGET
+299 SVLITKCTHMKSGKLRWKVRFDNSQKADITIVIRMDSQNISPLDFY
-314 IIPAIIRDVSEED
+314 IIPKIENEYSKMWMTETNNIRLDLYRFD
-327 AYVMSLV
+327 NLDK
-334 ENIARRR
+334 
-341 PRSNELLQVIKDM
+341 LLQIITRM
-354 KIRGL
+354 KVR
-359 SDSEISEITG
+359 
-369 YSSNWV
+369 
-375 SSINMLLDKG
+375 
-385 EHKLLSAVERGNLPL
+385 
-400 YLAVQFARCET
+400 
-411 EEAQDILTEAYDKK
+411 
-425 LIKSRDIIKIKYILN
+425 
-440 QRTVGNKGAK
+440 
-450 AAGFYYHKP
+450 
-459 SKRMTAEELIEL
+459 EL
-471 YENSIAEHKSV
+471 YAA
-482 YNNSKFI
+482 
-489 KTNLLIINEIFN
+489 
-501 IIMMNKS
+501 
-508 FQNILEQEN
+508 
-517 LSELPSQILNPV
+517 
-529 NKEVSK
+529 

>member
-1 MASGNEKNHRVRVAQ
+1 MASENDKNHRVRVAQ

-55 KSGVSIVGRHSLQQ
+55 KSGVSIIGRHSLQQ

-146 RNLSEKVFIGQVN
+146 RNLSEKVFIGQAN

-188 ILNFRKRKSIQT
+188 ILGFRKRKSIQT

-212 IKIVNRIY
+212 IKIVNSIY
-220 DLFIDSNVP
+220 DLFIDDNMP

-238 EQSIPAE
+238 EQNIPAE
-245 NGTSWTRAKIK
+245 NGTLWTRAKIHQILTNEK
-256 FLNPRT
+256 YIGNNIYNKTSSKLKSRLVKNPKNEWVRCD
-262 RNKVVHEEIKES
+262 KAY
-274 IKKRGLSKP
+274 KP
-283 ISVRAIDEDDF
+283 IISKKKYNKAQEIIQLRSVHLTNEELLEKLKQKLESNGKLSGFIIDEDDTGPSSSVYRTRF
-294 KYALI
+294 GGLLRAYTLIGYKPEHDYSYLKINEALRSFYSGIIEDFKGEILKSNCYIDEYKYAPMLYINDEFLI
-299 CGQGRIEALVALGET
+299 SVLITKCTHMKSGKLRWKVRFDNSQKADITIVIRMDSQNISPLDFY
-314 IIPAIIRDVSEED
+314 IIPKIENEYSKMCMTETNNIRLDLYRFD
-327 AYVMSLV
+327 NLDK
-334 ENIARRR
+334 
-341 PRSNELLQVIKDM
+341 LLQIITRM
-354 KIRGL
+354 KVR
-359 SDSEISEITG
+359 
-369 YSSNWV
+369 
-375 SSINMLLDKG
+375 
-385 EHKLLSAVERGNLPL
+385 
-400 YLAVQFARCET
+400 
-411 EEAQDILTEAYDKK
+411 
-425 LIKSRDIIKIKYILN
+425 
-440 QRTVGNKGAK
+440 
-450 AAGFYYHKP
+450 
-459 SKRMTAEELIEL
+459 EL
-471 YENSIAEHKSV
+471 YAA
-482 YNNSKFI
+482 
-489 KTNLLIINEIFN
+489 
-501 IIMMNKS
+501 
-508 FQNILEQEN
+508 
-517 LSELPSQILNPV
+517 
-529 NKEVSK
+529 

>member
-1 MASGNEKNHRVRVAQ
+1 MASENDKNHKVRVAQ

-55 KSGVSIVGRHSLQQ
+55 KSGVSIIGRHSLQQ

-188 ILNFRKRKSIQT
+188 ILGFRKRKSIQT

-212 IKIVNRIY
+212 IKIVNSIY
-220 DLFIDSNVP
+220 DLFIDDNMP

-238 EQSIPAE
+238 EQNIPAE
-245 NGTSWTRAKIK
+245 NGTLWTRAKIHQILTNEK
-256 FLNPRT
+256 YIGNNIYNKTSSKLKSRLVKNPK
-262 RNKVVHEEIKES
+262 NEWVSCDKAY
-274 IKKRGLSKP
+274 KP
-283 ISVRAIDEDDF
+283 IISKKKYNKAQEIIQLRSVHLTNEELLEKLKQKLESNGKLSGFIIDEDDTGPSSSVYRTRF
-294 KYALI
+294 GGLLRAYTLIGYKPEHDYSYIQINEALRSFYSGIIEDFKGEILKSNCHIDEYKYAPMLYINDELLI
-299 CGQGRIEALVALGET
+299 SVLITKCTHMKSGKLRWKVRFDNSQKADITIVIRMDSQNISPLDFY
-314 IIPAIIRDVSEED
+314 IIPKIENEYSKMCMTETNNIRLDLYRFD
-327 AYVMSLV
+327 NLDK
-334 ENIARRR
+334 
-341 PRSNELLQVIKDM
+341 LLQIITRM
-354 KIRGL
+354 KVR
-359 SDSEISEITG
+359 
-369 YSSNWV
+369 
-375 SSINMLLDKG
+375 
-385 EHKLLSAVERGNLPL
+385 
-400 YLAVQFARCET
+400 
-411 EEAQDILTEAYDKK
+411 
-425 LIKSRDIIKIKYILN
+425 
-440 QRTVGNKGAK
+440 
-450 AAGFYYHKP
+450 
-459 SKRMTAEELIEL
+459 EL
-471 YENSIAEHKSV
+471 YAA
-482 YNNSKFI
+482 
-489 KTNLLIINEIFN
+489 
-501 IIMMNKS
+501 
-508 FQNILEQEN
+508 
-517 LSELPSQILNPV
+517 
-529 NKEVSK
+529 

>member
-1 MASGNEKNHRVRVAQ
+1 MASENDKNHKVRVAQ

-55 KSGVSIVGRHSLQQ
+55 KSGVSIIGRHSLQQ
-69 LLSDVEQKKIDIQAV
+69 LLSDVEHKKIDIQAV

-188 ILNFRKRKSIQT
+188 ILGFRKRKSIQT

-212 IKIVNRIY
+212 IKIVNSIY
-220 DLFIDSNVP
+220 DLFIDDNMP

-238 EQSIPAE
+238 EQNIPAE
-245 NGTSWTRAKIK
+245 NGTLWTRAKIHQILTNEK
-256 FLNPRT
+256 YIGNNIYNKTSSKLKSRLVKNPKNEWVRCD
-262 RNKVVHEEIKES
+262 KAY
-274 IKKRGLSKP
+274 KP
-283 ISVRAIDEDDF
+283 IISKKKYNKAQEIIQLRSVHLTNEELLEKLKQKLESNGKLSGFIIDEDDTGPSSSVYGTRF
-294 KYALI
+294 GGLLRAYTLIGYKPEHDYSYIQINEALRSFYSGIIEDFKGGILKSNCYIDAYKYAPMLYINDELLI
-299 CGQGRIEALVALGET
+299 SVLITKCTPMKSGKLRWKVRFDNSQKADITIVIRMDSQNISPLDFY
-314 IIPAIIRDVSEED
+314 IIPKIENEYSKMCMTETNNIRLDLYRFD
-327 AYVMSLV
+327 NLDK
-334 ENIARRR
+334 
-341 PRSNELLQVIKDM
+341 LLQIITRM
-354 KIRGL
+354 KVR
-359 SDSEISEITG
+359 
-369 YSSNWV
+369 
-375 SSINMLLDKG
+375 
-385 EHKLLSAVERGNLPL
+385 
-400 YLAVQFARCET
+400 
-411 EEAQDILTEAYDKK
+411 
-425 LIKSRDIIKIKYILN
+425 
-440 QRTVGNKGAK
+440 
-450 AAGFYYHKP
+450 
-459 SKRMTAEELIEL
+459 EL
-471 YENSIAEHKSV
+471 YAA
-482 YNNSKFI
+482 
-489 KTNLLIINEIFN
+489 
-501 IIMMNKS
+501 
-508 FQNILEQEN
+508 
-517 LSELPSQILNPV
+517 
-529 NKEVSK
+529 

>member
-1 MASGNEKNHRVRVAQ
+1 MASENDKNHKVRVAQ

-55 KSGVSIVGRHSLQQ
+55 KSGVSIIGRHSLQQ

-188 ILNFRKRKSIQT
+188 ILGFRKRKSIQT

-212 IKIVNRIY
+212 IKIVNSIY
-220 DLFIDSNVP
+220 DLFIDDNMP

-238 EQSIPAE
+238 EQNIPAE
-245 NGTSWTRAKIK
+245 NGTLWTRAKIHQILTNEK
-256 FLNPRT
+256 YIGNNIYNKTSSKLKSRLVKNPKNEWVRCD
-262 RNKVVHEEIKES
+262 KAY
-274 IKKRGLSKP
+274 KP
-283 ISVRAIDEDDF
+283 IISKKKYNKAQEIIQLRSVHLTNEELLEKLKQKLESNGKLSGFIIDEDDTGPSSSVYRTRF
-294 KYALI
+294 GGLLRAYTLIGYKPEHDYSYIQINEALRSFYSGIIEDFKGEILKSNCYIDAYKYAPMLYINDELLI
-299 CGQGRIEALVALGET
+299 SVLITKCTPMKSGELRWKVRFDNSQKADIT
-314 IIPAIIRDVSEED
+314 IVIRMDSQNISPLDFYIIPKIENEYSKMCMTETNNIRLDLYRFD
-327 AYVMSLV
+327 NLDK
-334 ENIARRR
+334 
-341 PRSNELLQVIKDM
+341 LLQIITRM
-354 KIRGL
+354 KVR
-359 SDSEISEITG
+359 
-369 YSSNWV
+369 
-375 SSINMLLDKG
+375 
-385 EHKLLSAVERGNLPL
+385 
-400 YLAVQFARCET
+400 
-411 EEAQDILTEAYDKK
+411 
-425 LIKSRDIIKIKYILN
+425 
-440 QRTVGNKGAK
+440 
-450 AAGFYYHKP
+450 
-459 SKRMTAEELIEL
+459 EL
-471 YENSIAEHKSV
+471 YAA
-482 YNNSKFI
+482 
-489 KTNLLIINEIFN
+489 
-501 IIMMNKS
+501 
-508 FQNILEQEN
+508 
-517 LSELPSQILNPV
+517 
-529 NKEVSK
+529 

>member
-1 MASGNEKNHRVRVAQ
+1 MASENDKNHKVRVAQ

-55 KSGVSIVGRHSLQQ
+55 KSGVSIIGRHSLQQ

-188 ILNFRKRKSIQT
+188 ILGFRKRKSIQT

-212 IKIVNRIY
+212 IKIVNSIY
-220 DLFIDSNVP
+220 DLFIDDNMP

-238 EQSIPAE
+238 EQNIPAE
-245 NGTSWTRAKIK
+245 NGTLWTRAKIHQILTNEK
-256 FLNPRT
+256 YIGNNIYNKTSSKLKSRLVKNPKNEWVRCD
-262 RNKVVHEEIKES
+262 KAY
-274 IKKRGLSKP
+274 KP
-283 ISVRAIDEDDF
+283 IISKKKYNKAQEIIQLRSVHLTNEELLEKLKQKLESNGKLSGFIIDEDDTGPSSSVYRTRF
-294 KYALI
+294 GGLLRAYTLIGYKPEHDYSYIQINEALRSFYSGIIEDFKGEFLKSNCHIDEYKYAPMLYINDELLI
-299 CGQGRIEALVALGET
+299 SVLITKCTHMKSGKLRWKVRFDNSQKADITIVIRMDSQNISPLDFY
-314 IIPAIIRDVSEED
+314 IIPKIENEYSKMCMTETNNIRLDLYRFD
-327 AYVMSLV
+327 NLDK
-334 ENIARRR
+334 
-341 PRSNELLQVIKDM
+341 LLQIITRM
-354 KIRGL
+354 KVR
-359 SDSEISEITG
+359 
-369 YSSNWV
+369 
-375 SSINMLLDKG
+375 
-385 EHKLLSAVERGNLPL
+385 
-400 YLAVQFARCET
+400 
-411 EEAQDILTEAYDKK
+411 
-425 LIKSRDIIKIKYILN
+425 
-440 QRTVGNKGAK
+440 
-450 AAGFYYHKP
+450 
-459 SKRMTAEELIEL
+459 EL
-471 YENSIAEHKSV
+471 YAA
-482 YNNSKFI
+482 
-489 KTNLLIINEIFN
+489 
-501 IIMMNKS
+501 
-508 FQNILEQEN
+508 
-517 LSELPSQILNPV
+517 
-529 NKEVSK
+529 

>member
-1 MASGNEKNHRVRVAQ
+1 MASENDKNHRVRVAQ

-48 YTYDDAG
+48 YTYDDSG

-188 ILNFRKRKSIQT
+188 ILSFRKRKSIQT

-220 DLFIDSNVP
+220 DLFIDNNVP

-238 EQSIPAE
+238 EQNIPAE
-245 NGTSWTRAKIK
+245 NGTLWTRAKIHQILTNEK
-256 FLNPRT
+256 YIGNNIYNKTSSKLKSRLVKNP
-262 RNKVVHEEIKES
+262 KHEWVRCDKAY
-274 IKKRGLSKP
+274 KP
-283 ISVRAIDEDDF
+283 IISKKKYNKAQEIIQLRSIHLTNEDLLEKLKQKLESNGKLSGFIIDEDDTGPSSSVYRTRF
-294 KYALI
+294 GGLLRAYTLIGYKPEHDYSYLKINEALRSFYSEIIEDFKGEILKSNCHIDEYKYAPMLYINDEFLI
-299 CGQGRIEALVALGET
+299 SVLVTKCIHMKSGKLIWKVRFDNSQKADITIVIRMNSQNISPLDFY
-314 IIPAIIRDVSEED
+314 IIPKIENEYNKMCMTETNNIRLDLYRFD
-327 AYVMSLV
+327 NLDK
-334 ENIARRR
+334 
-341 PRSNELLQVIKDM
+341 LLQIITRM
-354 KIRGL
+354 KVR
-359 SDSEISEITG
+359 
-369 YSSNWV
+369 
-375 SSINMLLDKG
+375 
-385 EHKLLSAVERGNLPL
+385 
-400 YLAVQFARCET
+400 
-411 EEAQDILTEAYDKK
+411 
-425 LIKSRDIIKIKYILN
+425 
-440 QRTVGNKGAK
+440 
-450 AAGFYYHKP
+450 
-459 SKRMTAEELIEL
+459 EL
-471 YENSIAEHKSV
+471 YAA
-482 YNNSKFI
+482 
-489 KTNLLIINEIFN
+489 
-501 IIMMNKS
+501 
-508 FQNILEQEN
+508 
-517 LSELPSQILNPV
+517 
-529 NKEVSK
+529 

>member
-229 EFIIAERLN
+229 EFIIAEILN

-245 NGTSWTRAKIK
+245 NGTSWTRAKIHQILTNEK
-256 FLNPRT
+256 YIGNNIY
-262 RNKVVHEEIKES
+262 NKAQEIIQLRSIHLTNEDLLEKLKEKLES
-274 IKKRGLSKP
+274 NGKLSGF
-283 ISVRAIDEDDF
+283 IIDEDDTGPSSSVYRTRF
-294 KYALI
+294 GGLLRAYTLI
-299 CGQGRIEALVALGET
+299 GYKPEHDYSYLQINEALRSFYSEIIEDFKGEILKSNCHIDEYKYYPMLYINDEFLISVLVT
-314 IIPAIIRDVSEED
+314 KCIHMKSGKLRWKVRFDNSQKADITIVIRMNSQNISPLDFYIIPKIENEYSKMCMMETNNIRLDLYRFD
-327 AYVMSLV
+327 
-334 ENIARRR
+334 N
-341 PRSNELLQVIKDM
+341 
-354 KIRGL
+354 
-359 SDSEISEITG
+359 
-369 YSSNWV
+369 
-375 SSINMLLDKG
+375 LDKF
-385 EHKLLSAVERGNLPL
+385 L
-400 YLAVQFARCET
+400 Q
-411 EEAQDILTEAYDKK
+411 
-425 LIKSRDIIKIKYILN
+425 II
-440 QRTVGNKGAK
+440 T
-450 AAGFYYHKP
+450 
-459 SKRMTAEELIEL
+459 RMKVREL
-471 YENSIAEHKSV
+471 YAA
-482 YNNSKFI
+482 
-489 KTNLLIINEIFN
+489 
-501 IIMMNKS
+501 
-508 FQNILEQEN
+508 
-517 LSELPSQILNPV
+517 
-529 NKEVSK
+529 

>member
-1 MASGNEKNHRVRVAQ
+1 MASENDKNHKVRVAQ

-55 KSGVSIVGRHSLQQ
+55 KSGVSIIGRHSLQQ

-146 RNLSEKVFIGQVN
+146 RNLSEKVFIGQAN

-188 ILNFRKRKSIQT
+188 ILGFRKRKSIQT

-212 IKIVNRIY
+212 IKIVNSIY
-220 DLFIDSNVP
+220 DLFIDDNMP

-238 EQSIPAE
+238 EQNIPAE
-245 NGTSWTRAKIK
+245 NGTLWTRAKIHQILTNEK
-256 FLNPRT
+256 YIGNNIYNKTSSKLKSRLVKNPKNEWVRCD
-262 RNKVVHEEIKES
+262 KAY
-274 IKKRGLSKP
+274 KP
-283 ISVRAIDEDDF
+283 IISKKKYNKAQEIIQLRSVHLTNEELLEKLKQKLESNGKLSGFIIDEDDTGPSSSVYRTRF
-294 KYALI
+294 GGLLRAYTLIGYKPEHDYSYIQINEALRSFYSEIIEDFKGEILKSNCYIDEYKYAPMLYINDEFLI
-299 CGQGRIEALVALGET
+299 SVLITKCTHMKSGKLRWKVRFDNSQKADITIVIRMDSQNISPLDFY
-314 IIPAIIRDVSEED
+314 IIPKIENEYSKMWMTETNNIRLDLYRFD
-327 AYVMSLV
+327 NLDK
-334 ENIARRR
+334 
-341 PRSNELLQVIKDM
+341 LLQIITRM
-354 KIRGL
+354 KVR
-359 SDSEISEITG
+359 
-369 YSSNWV
+369 
-375 SSINMLLDKG
+375 
-385 EHKLLSAVERGNLPL
+385 
-400 YLAVQFARCET
+400 
-411 EEAQDILTEAYDKK
+411 
-425 LIKSRDIIKIKYILN
+425 
-440 QRTVGNKGAK
+440 
-450 AAGFYYHKP
+450 
-459 SKRMTAEELIEL
+459 EL
-471 YENSIAEHKSV
+471 YAA
-482 YNNSKFI
+482 
-489 KTNLLIINEIFN
+489 
-501 IIMMNKS
+501 
-508 FQNILEQEN
+508 
-517 LSELPSQILNPV
+517 
-529 NKEVSK
+529 

>member
-1 MASGNEKNHRVRVAQ
+1 MASENDKNHKVRVAQ

-55 KSGVSIVGRHSLQQ
+55 KSGVSIIGRHSLQQ

-188 ILNFRKRKSIQT
+188 ILGFRKRKSIQT

-212 IKIVNRIY
+212 IKIVNSIY
-220 DLFIDSNVP
+220 DLFIDDNMP

-238 EQSIPAE
+238 EQNIPAE
-245 NGTSWTRAKIK
+245 NGTLWTRAKIHQILTNEK
-256 FLNPRT
+256 YIGNNIYNKTSSKLKSRLVKNPKNEWVRCD
-262 RNKVVHEEIKES
+262 KAY
-274 IKKRGLSKP
+274 KP
-283 ISVRAIDEDDF
+283 IISKKKYNKAQEIIQLRSVHLTNDELLEKLKQKLESNGKLSGFIIDEDDTGPSSSVYRTRF
-294 KYALI
+294 GGLLRAYTLIGYKPEHDYSYIQINEALRSFYSGIIEDFKGEILKSNCYIDEYKYAPMLYINDELLI
-299 CGQGRIEALVALGET
+299 SVLITKCTPMKSGKLRWKVRFDNSQKADITIVIRMDSQNITPLDFY
-314 IIPAIIRDVSEED
+314 IIPKIENEYSKMCMTETNNIRLDLYRFD
-327 AYVMSLV
+327 NLDK
-334 ENIARRR
+334 
-341 PRSNELLQVIKDM
+341 LLQIITRM
-354 KIRGL
+354 KVR
-359 SDSEISEITG
+359 
-369 YSSNWV
+369 
-375 SSINMLLDKG
+375 
-385 EHKLLSAVERGNLPL
+385 
-400 YLAVQFARCET
+400 
-411 EEAQDILTEAYDKK
+411 
-425 LIKSRDIIKIKYILN
+425 
-440 QRTVGNKGAK
+440 
-450 AAGFYYHKP
+450 
-459 SKRMTAEELIEL
+459 EL
-471 YENSIAEHKSV
+471 YAA
-482 YNNSKFI
+482 
-489 KTNLLIINEIFN
+489 
-501 IIMMNKS
+501 
-508 FQNILEQEN
+508 
-517 LSELPSQILNPV
+517 
-529 NKEVSK
+529 

>member
-1 MASGNEKNHRVRVAQ
+1 MASENDKNHRVRVAQ

-188 ILNFRKRKSIQT
+188 GANKQ
-200 DRVILIPGPKNE
+200 VISSQADSL
-212 IKIVNRIY
+212 IKISRIWA
-220 DLFIDSNVP
+220 DFFPANTSN
-229 EFIIAERLN
+229 
-238 EQSIPAE
+238 Q
-245 NGTSWTRAKIK
+245 
-256 FLNPRT
+256 
-262 RNKVVHEEIKES
+262 
-274 IKKRGLSKP
+274 P
-283 ISVRAIDEDDF
+283 I
-294 KYALI
+294 
-299 CGQGRIEALVALGET
+299 
-314 IIPAIIRDVSEED
+314 
-327 AYVMSLV
+327 
-334 ENIARRR
+334 
-341 PRSNELLQVIKDM
+341 
-354 KIRGL
+354 
-359 SDSEISEITG
+359 
-369 YSSNWV
+369 
-375 SSINMLLDKG
+375 
-385 EHKLLSAVERGNLPL
+385 
-400 YLAVQFARCET
+400 
-411 EEAQDILTEAYDKK
+411 
-425 LIKSRDIIKIKYILN
+425 
-440 QRTVGNKGAK
+440 
-450 AAGFYYHKP
+450 
-459 SKRMTAEELIEL
+459 
-471 YENSIAEHKSV
+471 
-482 YNNSKFI
+482 
-489 KTNLLIINEIFN
+489 
-501 IIMMNKS
+501 
-508 FQNILEQEN
+508 
-517 LSELPSQILNPV
+517 
-529 NKEVSK
+529 

>member
-1 MASGNEKNHRVRVAQ
+1 MASENDKNHKVRVAQ

-55 KSGVSIVGRHSLQQ
+55 KSGVSIIGRHSLQQ

-188 ILNFRKRKSIQT
+188 ILGFRKRKSIQT

-212 IKIVNRIY
+212 IKIVNSIY
-220 DLFIDSNVP
+220 DLFIDDNMP

-238 EQSIPAE
+238 EQNIPAE
-245 NGTSWTRAKIK
+245 NGTLWTRAKIHQILTNEK
-256 FLNPRT
+256 YIGNNIYNKTSSKLKSRLVKNPKNEWVRCD
-262 RNKVVHEEIKES
+262 KAY
-274 IKKRGLSKP
+274 KP
-283 ISVRAIDEDDF
+283 IISKKKYNKAQEIIQLRSVHLTNDELLEKLKQKLESNGKLSGFIIDEDDTGPSSSVYRTRF
-294 KYALI
+294 GGLLRAYTLIGYKPEHDYSHIQINEALRSFYSGIIEDFKGEILKSNCYIDEYKYAPMLYINDELLI
-299 CGQGRIEALVALGET
+299 SVLITKCTPMKSGKLRWKVRFDNSQKADITIVIRMDSQNISPLDFY
-314 IIPAIIRDVSEED
+314 IIPKIENEYSKMCMTETNNIRLDLYRFD
-327 AYVMSLV
+327 NLDK
-334 ENIARRR
+334 
-341 PRSNELLQVIKDM
+341 LLQIITRM
-354 KIRGL
+354 KVR
-359 SDSEISEITG
+359 
-369 YSSNWV
+369 
-375 SSINMLLDKG
+375 
-385 EHKLLSAVERGNLPL
+385 
-400 YLAVQFARCET
+400 
-411 EEAQDILTEAYDKK
+411 
-425 LIKSRDIIKIKYILN
+425 
-440 QRTVGNKGAK
+440 
-450 AAGFYYHKP
+450 
-459 SKRMTAEELIEL
+459 EL
-471 YENSIAEHKSV
+471 YAA
-482 YNNSKFI
+482 
-489 KTNLLIINEIFN
+489 
-501 IIMMNKS
+501 
-508 FQNILEQEN
+508 
-517 LSELPSQILNPV
+517 
-529 NKEVSK
+529 